1 MTQLN
6 VLGVTLDVQL
16 DTSSSDLEVPNAGI
30 NDYSSAHVSGFVG
43 VVGTN
48 IISANAPIIVVT
60 TQYFPMLFEDT
71 NGHGRLGLG
80 PVSNAYLH
88 KNPPTVLEAWVA
100 SGAISNTN
108 VSLRLC
114 PTSPQIAWMESPGP
128 GAYLVEVYDVRIG
141 GQPAPIDNAFQ
152 FNSTYSVIQSCND
165 KVLLTPDIADMFKNK
180 IVASAGYPSDQL
192 YIVCLPNITFEFYAS
207 RSTIGTI
214 SITLGPRQYLRFD
227 SGDVWMTYINGGDNS
242 KIIFGHSFF
251 TDHFSTRNNI
261 RDKRSC
267 DPEHHGWRDH
277 NE

>member
-1 MTQLN
+1 
-6 VLGVTLDVQL
+6 
-16 DTSSSDLEVPNAGI
+16 
-30 NDYSSAHVSGFVG
+30 
-43 VVGTN
+43 
-48 IISANAPIIVVT
+48 
-60 TQYFPMLFEDT
+60 MLFEDT

-114 PTSPQIAWMESPGP
+114 PSDNAASSFFDFGTQGFASRCNAASPQIAWMESPGP

-180 IVASAGYPSDQL
+180 IVASAGYPSDVDDSTNYDFFNGHTILSLSNFTLSAFPTSPLNFTQADRPSAL
-192 YIVCLPNITFEFYAS
+192 FRS
-207 RSTIGTI
+207 RSVH
-214 SITLGPRQYLRFD
+214 
-227 SGDVWMTYINGGDNS
+227 SG
-242 KIIFGHSFF
+242 
-251 TDHFSTRNNI
+251 
-261 RDKRSC
+261 
-267 DPEHHGWRDH
+267 
-277 NE
+277 